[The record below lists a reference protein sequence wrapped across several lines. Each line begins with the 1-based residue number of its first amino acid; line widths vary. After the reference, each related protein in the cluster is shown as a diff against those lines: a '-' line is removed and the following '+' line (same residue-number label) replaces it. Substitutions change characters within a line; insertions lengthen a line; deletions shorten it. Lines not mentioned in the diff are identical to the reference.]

1 MAGNGAEARG
11 GTLGRG
17 EFFQLLEALIQRSRG
32 DGRPFGV
39 VVARVQRLGEVNLLF
54 DPRLS
59 AAARACIEQALLPE
73 DRVAQIGECDFAIAL
88 TGVRSPG
95 HAALAANRLV
105 RAFNEPLTLD
115 GRPVQLL
122 VAVGAAVFPHHGESA
137 AELCRCAEIA
147 FAEAMHASD
156 RYAVYRP
163 RQEAQ
168 ELTYVDLREA
178 VVNNRLMVHL
188 QTFWDLRHDR
198 VSGAESL
205 ARWDSPLL
213 GPVSPEQFIPY
224 AEQTGLIT
232 PLTRWSLNA
241 TLRYC
246 GQARQAGRAMPF
258 AINLSARVFHEPGI
272 VEQILGAIE
281 IWSVAP
287 EQVILEVTENA
298 LMADPDISAKVL
310 KRLRDAGLRIAID
323 DFGSGYSSFA
333 YLKQFPATELK
344 IDRDFVLDM
353 AHDNRAAQ
361 LVRSMIDLAHNLDLD
376 AIAEGVETAE
386 TALMLT
392 EMDCD
397 FAQGF
402 FFGRPIPA
410 EDFIAQH
417 CTVAA
422 HAGESPFRR

>member
-1 MAGNGAEARG
+1 MAATGATAAAG
-11 GTLGRG
+11 LAGCG
-17 EFFQLLEALIQRSRG
+17 EFFVVLEELLRRAQA
-32 DGRPFGV
+32 DHHPFGV
-39 VVARVQRLGEVNLLF
+39 IVARVQRLGEVNLLL
-54 DPRLS
+54 DRQTS
-59 AAARACIEQALLPE
+59 AAARSRIEQALLPA
-73 DRVAQIGECDFAIAL
+73 DRIVCIGECDFAIAL
-88 TGVRSPG
+88 PGVRSSG

-105 RAFNEPLTLD
+105 RAFQEPLATG

-122 VAVGAAVFPHHGESA
+122 LTVGAAVFPVHGDA
-137 AELCRCAEIA
+137 AVDLCRHAEIA
-147 FAEAMHASD
+147 FAEAQQSSD

-163 RQEAQ
+163 HPEQQ

-178 VVNNRLMVHL
+178 VVNNRLQVHL
-188 QTFWDLRHDR
+188 QAFWDLRHDR
-198 VSGAESL
+198 VAGAESL

-213 GPVSPEQFIPY
+213 GAVSPEQFIPY

-241 TLRYC
+241 TLRHC
-246 GQARQAGRAMPF
+246 GQARQAGRGMPF

-272 VEQILGAIE
+272 VEQILGAME
-281 IWSVAP
+281 IWGVPP
-287 EQVILEVTENA
+287 EQVVLEVTENA
-298 LMADPDISAKVL
+298 LMADPQLSARVL
-310 KRLRDAGLRIAID
+310 RRLRDRGLRIAID

-344 IDRDFVLDM
+344 IDREFVLDM
-353 AHDNRAAQ
+353 ASDARAAQ
-361 LVRSMIDLAHNLDLD
+361 LVRSMVDLAHNLELD

-386 TALMLT
+386 AALMLA

-410 EDFIAQH
+410 EEFIARH

-422 HAGESPFRR
+422 APGESRPG